1 MAGLTGIVNR
11 ARPAHPRLRE
21 SHDAADFP
29 HRTNPAAG
37 REIPILT
44 SLDATI
50 SASYYRP

>member
-11 ARPAHPRLRE
+11 AGAAHPRLRE
-21 SHDAADFP
+21 SHDTAGFP
-29 HRTNPAAG
+29 RRTSSGAG